1 MTCYWKA
8 LPFSTTTIVVIVE
21 EVVVVL
27 VVVVAVV
34 VVVVVVVVAQSVQ
47 SALVLRL
54 FASTLQAN
62 LQHFLICAFS
72 FSV

>member
-27 VVVVAVV
+27 VVVVAV